1 MSEAEKKL
9 GIETANSVSKLDD
22 RQREVL
28 GYIAE
33 GMALE
38 REISKGEKKADMA
51 AGAAMVV
58 ELSKD
63 ATKETEGK

>member
-9 GIETANSVSKLDD
+9 GMETANSVAKLDD
-22 RQREVL
+22 RQREVI

-38 REISKGEKKADMA
+38 REIRKKNKAEK
-51 AGAAMVV
+51 
-58 ELSKD
+58 
-63 ATKETEGK
+63 

>member
-9 GIETANSVSKLDD
+9 GMETADSVSKLDD

-38 REISKGEKKADMA
+38 REISKVKDKE
-51 AGAAMVV
+51 AG
-58 ELSKD
+58 
-63 ATKETEGK
+63 

>member
-9 GIETANSVSKLDD
+9 GTETANSVAKLDD

-38 REISKGEKKADMA
+38 REIRKAR
-51 AGAAMVV
+51 
-58 ELSKD
+58 E
-63 ATKETEGK
+63 ER